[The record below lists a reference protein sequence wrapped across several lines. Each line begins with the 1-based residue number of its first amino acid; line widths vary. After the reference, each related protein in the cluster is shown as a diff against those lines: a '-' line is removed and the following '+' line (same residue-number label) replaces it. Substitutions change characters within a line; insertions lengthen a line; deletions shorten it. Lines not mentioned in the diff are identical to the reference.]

1 MALTVTIENDNIK
14 LKNTNFATFNDLIEE
29 IEDYKFW
36 KIIEKNNNVSF
47 DINILEN
54 KYLW

>member
-1 MALTVTIENDNIK
+1 MLTIQIEKEDIK
-14 LKNTNFATFNDLIEE
+14 LKNNKFATFEDLIEE

-36 KIIEKNNNVSF
+36 KIMEKNSDVSF
-47 DINILEN
+47 DINILEK